1 MKLIYDKPAA
11 EWVEALPIGNGRLG
25 AMVYGATERETIQLN
40 EETMWSGYYDPEA
53 DNPECAKHL
62 GEMRRAIFDKNYSE
76 GDKLTWQYMICR
88 GSGSK
93 ANRDGAYGSYET
105 AGELYIDCN
114 YGKENAVI
122 TDYSRSLDLNTGVV
136 EVKYRADGGEC
147 RRRTFSSF
155 VRDVTVSCMQ
165 NDVPCD
171 FRLTFAREGATVTY
185 DENTITA
192 KGKFDKGAAYATV
205 ISVKSNGEVASS
217 KDGLHVFGA
226 TETVIYIDTQTT
238 YVPPM
243 LKADGNLDEATIPL
257 KNPDIPAAAAKEKIC
272 KLLSVAPEA
281 LAEESGAVISEMM
294 GRAELKLDNANEK
307 RRTIPTDKRIADV
320 KNGGYDADL
329 ILTYFDFGRYLLI
342 SSSYR
347 AKLPANLQGIWTEDY
362 RTIWSADYHIN
373 INIQMN
379 YWPAEVCGLSEL
391 TEPFLRFIRFLS
403 VHGRRTAKIQYNA
416 AGWCAHTA
424 TNPWGFT
431 APGYMPSWGTFMC
444 AGAGCCYHIWERY
457 LFAGDKAVLEEN
469 YDILRG
475 ACEFFL
481 DFLVE
486 NPNTGCLVTCP
497 SNSPENAFVD
507 PRSGRKL
514 SVCDGPTMDNEI
526 IRGLFDFTAQ
536 AASILGKDEA
546 FVRKLRECAAKIAP
560 IKIGKHGQIMEWSD
574 DFEEADPGHR
584 HISHLFALFP
594 GAEITKNTPELFEAA
609 KVVLKRRLQSGGGHT
624 GWSRA
629 WIVNFYARLGMGD
642 ECLKHLN
649 ALLGGC
655 TLPNMFDT
663 HPPFQ
668 IDGNFG
674 GTSGIAEMLISSVN
688 GEIELL
694 PALPTDSAW
703 ASGSVRGLRARGGF
717 ELDFVWKNGQV
728 ANAVIFSARG
738 SVCKICSETMP
749 RVTKDGKAVP
759 TLYQD
764 GVATFETEKNAR
776 YDVEFLK

>member
-11 EWVEALPIGNGRLG
+11 EWEEALPIGNGRLG
-25 AMVYGATERETIQLN
+25 AMVYGTVERETIQLN

-62 GEMRRAIFDKNYSE
+62 GEIRRAIFDKNYSE
-76 GDKLTWQYMICR
+76 GDKLTWKYMVCR

-105 AGELYIDCN
+105 AGELYIDCSC
-114 YGKENAVI
+114 GKEKAAI
-122 TDYSRSLDLNTGVV
+122 TDYFRTLDLNTGVA
-136 EVKYRADGGEC
+136 EVKYRIDGSEY

-165 NDVPCD
+165 NEAPCD
-171 FRLTFAREGATVTY
+171 LSLTFAREGATVTY
-185 DENTITA
+185 SENTITV
-192 KGKFDKGAAYATV
+192 KGKFDKGLAYATV
-205 ISVKSNGEVASS
+205 ILVKSNGEVTSS
-217 KDGLHVFGA
+217 EKGLHIHSA

-238 YVPPM
+238 YVPPV
-243 LKADGNLDEATIPL
+243 LKADGSLDKNTIPL

-272 KLLSVAPEA
+272 KLYS
-281 LAEESGAVISEMM
+281 LAAEVLIEESGAVLSEMM
-294 GRAELKLDNANEK
+294 GRVKLKLDNADEK
-307 RRTIPTDKRIADV
+307 KRAVPTDERIAAV

-347 AKLPANLQGIWTEDY
+347 AKLPANLQGIWTKDY

-379 YWPAEVCGLSEL
+379 YWPAEVCNLSEL
-391 TEPFLRFIRFLS
+391 TEPFLRFTRFLS

-431 APGYMPSWGTFMC
+431 APGYMPSWGSFMC
-444 AGAGCCYHIWERY
+444 AGAWCCYHIWERY
-457 LFAGDKAVLEEN
+457 LFSGDKAVLEEN

-486 NPNTGCLVTCP
+486 NPNTGYLVTCP

-526 IRGLFDFTAQ
+526 IRGLFKFTAL
-536 AASILGKDEA
+536 AANILEKDEA
-546 FVRKLRECAAKIAP
+546 FSQKLCEYTEKIAP
-560 IKIGKHGQIMEWSD
+560 IKIGKHGQIMEWSE

-584 HISHLFALFP
+584 HISHLFALHP

-609 KVVLKRRLQSGGGHT
+609 KVVLKRRLQGGGGHT

-629 WIVNFYARLGMGD
+629 WIINFYARLGMGD

-674 GTSGIAEMLISSVN
+674 GTAGIAEMLISSTN

-694 PALPTDSAW
+694 PALPTDSTW
-703 ASGSVRGLRARGGF
+703 ANGSVCGLCARGGF
-717 ELDFVWKNGQV
+717 TVDIKWENH
-728 ANAVIFSARG
+728 
-738 SVCKICSETMP
+738 
-749 RVTKDGKAVP
+749 RVTEF
-759 TLYQD
+759 TLTASRT
-764 GVATFETEKNAR
+764 ATVSVIANGEVYGCAAENGR
-776 YDVEFLK
+776 PLSVRV